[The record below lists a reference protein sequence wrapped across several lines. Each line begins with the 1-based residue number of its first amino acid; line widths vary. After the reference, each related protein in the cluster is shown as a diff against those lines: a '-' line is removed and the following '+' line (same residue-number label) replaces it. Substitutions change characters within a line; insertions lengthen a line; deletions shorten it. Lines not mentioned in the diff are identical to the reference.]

1 MPLFENVL
9 AAVGRTPLIR
19 LNKIGSEFASEFH
32 VKYEAL
38 NPGGSIKDRAAR
50 YIVEAA
56 ERDGLLKPGGTIIEA
71 SAGNTGAGLALAA
84 AVKGYKLIV
93 VMPDKMS
100 DEKVALLRAYG
111 AEVIM
116 TPAAVAPDSPDNYL
130 QKAKAVQKAI
140 PGSFRA
146 AQFENL
152 NNPAAHYLSTGP
164 EIWED
169 AHGEI
174 DVLVGG
180 VGTGGT
186 LSGAGRF
193 LKQMNPSLKVIGAD
207 PEGSILSGDI
217 PRPYKV
223 EGIGED
229 YFPDTYDKTIVDQFF
244 RISDKRSFLMARRLV
259 REEGILA
266 GGSSGTALA
275 AALDYAATLDKPRRI
290 VVILPDTGRNYMGRL
305 FNDAWM
311 KDNGFID

>member
-1 MPLFENVL
+1 MSRHENVL
-9 AAVGRTPLIR
+9 AAIGRTPLIK
-19 LNKIGSEFASEFH
+19 LNKIGSEFASDIY

-50 YIVEAA
+50 HMVETA
-56 ERDGLLKPGGTIIEA
+56 ERSGLLKPGGTIIEA
-71 SAGNTGAGLALAA
+71 SAGNTGVGLALAA

-93 VMPDKMS
+93 IMPDKMS

-111 AEVIM
+111 AEVVM
-116 TPAAVAPDSPDNYL
+116 TPTAVAPDSPDNYL
-130 QKAKAVQKAI
+130 QKAKALQKTI

-152 NNPAAHYLSTGP
+152 DNPAAHHRSTGP

-169 AHGEI
+169 TQGEI

-180 VGTGGT
+180 IGSGGT

-193 LKQMNPSLKVIGAD
+193 LKQMNPNLTVIGAD
-207 PEGSILSGDI
+207 PEGSILSGDV
-217 PRPYKV
+217 PRTYKV

-244 RISDKRSFLMARRLV
+244 RISDKRSFLMARRLA
-259 REEGILA
+259 REEGVLA

-275 AALDYAATLDKPRRI
+275 AALDYAATLDTPRKI
-290 VVILPDTGRNYMGRL
+290 VVILPDTGRNYMSKL
-305 FNDAWM
+305 FNDDWM
-311 KDNGFID
+311 KKNGFLD